1 MRPGGREGAPGG
13 RGAAGRKG
21 RGRAEWKECRV
32 EGARPGGRGAGR
44 VEGARPG
51 GRGAAG
57 RKGRGR
63 AEGKECR
70 AEGKEC
76 RRKHRSCRIVA
87 HICHIGVA
95 KPLHTVAVFTRSRF
109 VLDLEFQ
116 IVKNRICV
124 CVRQLKPLCRLATA
138 KASGCSAKALIGNRK
153 FTRTVLL
160 HCNIPKNARFY
171 LFPVK
176 IDNHLLHSGAFYA
189 IMNWKFKTA
198 EVDEWVKSGK
208 AGE

>member
-1 MRPGGREGAPGG
+1 MRCGRAEGKERRAEGARPGGREGVPGG

-21 RGRAEWKECRV
+21 RGRAER
-32 EGARPGGRGAGR
+32 ARPGGGEER
-44 VEGARPG
+44 
-51 GRGAAG
+51 
-57 RKGRGR
+57 
-63 AEGKECR
+63 
-70 AEGKEC
+70 

-109 VLDLEFQ
+109 VLDLGIQ

-198 EVDEWVKSGK
+198 EVDDWVKSGK

>member
-1 MRPGGREGAPGG
+1 MEGARAGWKGRGQAEGKERRAEGARPGGREGA
-13 RGAAGRKG
+13 
-21 RGRAEWKECRV
+21 
-32 EGARPGGRGAGR
+32 RPGGR
-44 VEGARPG
+44 EGVPG
-51 GRGAAG
+51 GGEER
-57 RKGRGR
+57 
-63 AEGKECR
+63 
-70 AEGKEC
+70 

-176 IDNHLLHSGAFYA
+176 IDNHLLHSGTFYA

-198 EVDEWVKSGK
+198 EVDDWVKSGK